1 MSAPT
6 PCCEFLCALRGAAM
20 LDLERACLLTT
31 LVTALCA
38 TVVCLFGFL
47 AFIVAALMAIVPTL
61 LAVPLRPEAVAAALA
76 PSGFANGSSRA
87 VDFDGFRRRR
97 GAKSAEPASLLYR
110 DVESERGLFERLA
123 AARASSSRELI
134 LLTSDR

>member
-1 MSAPT
+1 
-6 PCCEFLCALRGAAM
+6 M

-61 LAVPLRPEAVAAALA
+61 LAVPLRLEAVTAALT
-76 PSGFANGSSRA
+76 PSGFANASSRA
-87 VDFDGFRRRR
+87 VDFEGFRRRR
-97 GAKSAEPASLLYR
+97 GVKSAEPASLLYR

-123 AARASSSRELI
+123 AARASSSR
-134 LLTSDR
+134 

>member
-1 MSAPT
+1 MT
-6 PCCEFLCALRGAAM
+6 N
-20 LDLERACLLTT
+20 LDLEQACLLTT

-76 PSGFANGSSRA
+76 PSNFANGTSKA
-87 VDFDGFRRRR
+87 ADFEGFRRRR
-97 GAKSAEPASLLYR
+97 GAK
-110 DVESERGLFERLA
+110 
-123 AARASSSRELI
+123 
-134 LLTSDR
+134 